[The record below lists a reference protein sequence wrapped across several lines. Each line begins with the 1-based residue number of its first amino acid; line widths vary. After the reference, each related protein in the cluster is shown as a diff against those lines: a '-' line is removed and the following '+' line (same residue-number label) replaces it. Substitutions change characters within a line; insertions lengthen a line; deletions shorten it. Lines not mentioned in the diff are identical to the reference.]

1 MAQNQGKVPPAARPM
16 MAYFPT
22 LGSQLAEADPRH
34 PSSNSSRRRRTAET
48 EESRPPARV
57 GHQAQENQI
66 LFCSEK
72 QNPPCPESPL
82 FPRVEFSGD
91 LKNGDGS
98 ITIKKATNDDSGVYS
113 CDSFD
118 WNTTHQTV
126 VEILSTTNSPIS
138 SSSVTPSSPSSSK
151 PPCCLWLSLA
161 VLTMGVV
168 FVLLGGV
175 CLVRWRWETGELAGD
190 CGEKTM

>member
-1 MAQNQGKVPPAARPM
+1 MAQNQGKVPPAARPL

-57 GHQAQENQI
+57 GHQAQENQ
-66 LFCSEK
+66 
-72 QNPPCPESPL
+72 
-82 FPRVEFSGD
+82 FSGD

-98 ITIKKATNDDSGVYS
+98 ITIKKATDDDSGVYS

-168 FVLLGGV
+168 SVLLGGV
-175 CLVRWRWETGELAGD
+175 CLLRWRWETGELAGD